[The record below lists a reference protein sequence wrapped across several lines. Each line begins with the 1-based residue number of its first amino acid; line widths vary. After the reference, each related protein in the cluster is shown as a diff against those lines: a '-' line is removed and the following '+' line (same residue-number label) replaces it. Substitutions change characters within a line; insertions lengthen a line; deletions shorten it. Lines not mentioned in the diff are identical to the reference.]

1 MSARR
6 TVVTRYPTPAT
17 RGAEDPRA
25 NPVTTRDTM
34 AAARRVVIK
43 IGSSSLTTAT
53 GLDVAAIDRL
63 VDVIAEL
70 RGRGTQVVL
79 VSSGAIAAGFPH
91 LGLDRRPKD
100 TATQQA
106 AAAVGQGRLLAHYT
120 HSFGRHETEVAQVL
134 LTAEELMR
142 RTQYTNAHR
151 ALARLLTL
159 DVMPIVNEND
169 AVATREIRFGD
180 NDRLAALTANL
191 VKADLLVLLSDVDAL
206 YTGHPSRPDSR
217 RIPVVATD
225 ADLEG
230 VDVRVPGSA
239 GVGTGGMVTKVD
251 AAGIAATTGIP
262 TLLTSAPNA
271 GSAFAGEDVGTW
283 FEATGRRRS
292 ARAAWLG
299 LTAEVRG
306 QLVIDDGAVAGAID
320 RGRSLLAAG
329 ITGLNGRFTPGDV
342 VEILDATGRVLA
354 RGLVQY
360 SSSQLPRM
368 LGRSTSDLKEDL
380 GAGYDGVV
388 VHADDWVRLA
398 PPRR

>member
-1 MSARR
+1 M
-6 TVVTRYPTPAT
+6 
-17 RGAEDPRA
+17 
-25 NPVTTRDTM
+25 
-34 AAARRVVIK
+34 
-43 IGSSSLTTAT
+43 
-53 GLDVAAIDRL
+53 
-63 VDVIAEL
+63 
-70 RGRGTQVVL
+70 
-79 VSSGAIAAGFPH
+79 
-91 LGLDRRPKD
+91 
-100 TATQQA
+100 
-106 AAAVGQGRLLAHYT
+106 AHYT
-120 HSFGRHETEVAQVL
+120 TSFGRHDTEVAQVL

-151 ALARLLTL
+151 ALSRLLTL

-191 VKADLLVLLSDVDAL
+191 CKADLLVLLSDVDAL
-206 YTGHPSRPDSR
+206 YTGHPSNPDAR
-217 RIPVVATD
+217 RIPEVTSD
-225 ADLEG
+225 DDLAG

-262 TLLTSAPNA
+262 TLLTSAANA
-271 GSAFAGEDVGTW
+271 GAAFAGEDVGTW
-283 FEATGRRRS
+283 FSATGRRRS

-306 QLVIDDGAVAGAID
+306 RLVIDDGAVAGAID

-329 ITGLNGRFTPGDV
+329 ITGCTGDFTPGDV
-342 VEILDATGRVLA
+342 VEIVDAHGRVRA

-360 SSSQLPRM
+360 SSSQLPAM
-368 LGRSTSDLKEDL
+368 LGRTTADLREDL

-398 PPRR
+398 PPQR